1 MDDGGLHMKD
11 FAADTIPIDVNF
23 LGRPQAIAACL
34 LRSPS
39 ALAVIAPGPESTL
52 PALRAGLAAQGVS
65 VSDLDAI
72 LLTHIHFDHA
82 GATGTLVRESPRLAV
97 YVHEKGAP
105 HIADPAKLLSS
116 AGRLYGARMH
126 RPHGQCV

>member
-1 MDDGGLHMKD
+1 MKD

-39 ALAVIAPGPESTL
+39 ALAVIDPGPESTL

-65 VSDLDAI
+65 VGDLDAI
-72 LLTHIHFDHA
+72 LLTQIHFDHA
-82 GATGTLVRESPRLAV
+82 GARHRFRRRYGRHPHRRAV
-97 YVHEKGAP
+97 LR
-105 HIADPAKLLSS
+105 D
-116 AGRLYGARMH
+116 ARH
-126 RPHGQCV
+126 AASRY